1 MVKRKQKGNR
11 NKLLITFI
19 YINKFCNML
28 HAKKNM
34 FATRIITLYNKM
46 QIKKTYIGRTAN
58 RKRIITEKRNFVK

>member
-1 MVKRKQKGNR
+1 MIIYKMVKRKQKGNR

-46 QIKKTYIGRTAN
+46 
-58 RKRIITEKRNFVK
+58 